1 MGGFRDTNGALRQVL
16 TQAYE
21 LKTQDAYVGEWAK
34 PTVSLIA
41 DAMSPPLT
49 TTLPSIA
56 PPSKGKTAI
65 EIGTQSKKATVVAN
79 SRGAS
84 AMRKDIK

>member
-1 MGGFRDTNGALRQVL
+1 MGGFRDPKGAPRQAL

-21 LKTQDAYVGEWAK
+21 LNQAAYVGEWAK

-41 DAMSPPLT
+41 YAMSPQL
-49 TTLPSIA
+49 TTLPVIA